1 MPPTYHRRVIRIR
14 ATDSPNVKLALAQIE
29 AGLEPTHETVV
40 PGVLSWREYQNR
52 RANWDK
58 VKQCVSLDAEFYEGS
73 ELLLFPPDWLTLAE
87 ERALALPRA
96 RKAKGGGCDPAEGG
110 DRTSMAAVDEFGL
123 IEQVSKKTP
132 DTSMIGQEAI
142 AFMRKHDIPPDKF
155 VFDRGGGGKQHADM
169 LRRMGFNV
177 RSVGFGEGLAPDP
190 RYGKAPVRIRREDK
204 EGRYEY
210 LNRRAQMYGELS
222 EALDPGLPGVRFAI
236 PAEYTELRRQLAPMP
251 KLYDKEGRLFM
262 LPKNKRNPDPT
273 NPSTEKTLVELI
285 GCSPDEAD
293 SLVLACHGMWHRST
307 NLVVGAM

>member
-73 ELLLFPPDWLTLAE
+73 ELLLFPPDWLNLAE
-87 ERALALPRA
+87 ERARALPRV

-110 DRTSMAAVDEFGL
+110 DSTSMSAVDEFGL

-222 EALDPGLPGVRFAI
+222 EALDPGLPGTRFAI

-251 KLYDKEGRLFM
+251 KLYDKEGRLYM

>member
-1 MPPTYHRRVIRIR
+1 MSIRYHRKVIRIR
-14 ATDSPNVKLALAQIE
+14 ATDSPNVRLALAQIE
-29 AGLEPTHETVV
+29 RGIEPTHETVV

-73 ELLLFPPDWLTLAE
+73 ELLLYPPDWLNLAE
-87 ERALALPRA
+87 ERARTLPRV

-132 DTSMIGQEAI
+132 NTDLIVQEAI
-142 AFMRKHDIPPDKF
+142 AFMRKHEIPPDRF
-155 VFDRGGGGKQHADM
+155 VFDRGGGGKQHAD
-169 LRRMGFNV
+169 RMRGMGYNV

-190 RYGKAPVRIRREDK
+190 RYGKAPVRIRK
-204 EGRYEY
+204 EEKECRYEY

-222 EALDPGLPGVRFAI
+222 ESLDPDLPGVRFAI